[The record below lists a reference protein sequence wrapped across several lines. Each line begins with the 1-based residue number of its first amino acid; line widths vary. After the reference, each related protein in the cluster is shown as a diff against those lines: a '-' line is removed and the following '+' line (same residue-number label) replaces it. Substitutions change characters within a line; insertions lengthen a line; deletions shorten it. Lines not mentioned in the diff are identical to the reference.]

1 MSNRITIINCISK
14 LLKKKLK
21 NVKYIYLLKKTTFG
35 PETLYEIN
43 K

>member
-1 MSNRITIINCISK
+1 MSNRITIINCISQ

-21 NVKYIYLLKKTTFG
+21 NIKYIYLLKKTFG